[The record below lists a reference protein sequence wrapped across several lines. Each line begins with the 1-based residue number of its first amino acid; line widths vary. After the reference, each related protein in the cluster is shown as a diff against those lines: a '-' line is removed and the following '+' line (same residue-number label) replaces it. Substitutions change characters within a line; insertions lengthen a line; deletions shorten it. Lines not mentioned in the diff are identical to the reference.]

1 MNSAVSFM
9 TLISEIFF
17 LFFKK
22 KQNKT
27 KEEVLSFNVFNVLIP
42 KTSLLYGGE
51 LSVANHNL
59 TRRDG
64 MFVCFQGILLNRL
77 SELLRKMEKY

>member
-1 MNSAVSFM
+1 MNSTVSFM
-9 TLISEIFF
+9 TLISEISF

-22 KQNKT
+22 KTNKT
-27 KEEVLSFNVFNVLIP
+27 KEEMLSFNVLIP

-64 MFVCFQGILLNRL
+64 MFVCLQGILLNRL
-77 SELLRKMEKY
+77 SELLRKMGKY